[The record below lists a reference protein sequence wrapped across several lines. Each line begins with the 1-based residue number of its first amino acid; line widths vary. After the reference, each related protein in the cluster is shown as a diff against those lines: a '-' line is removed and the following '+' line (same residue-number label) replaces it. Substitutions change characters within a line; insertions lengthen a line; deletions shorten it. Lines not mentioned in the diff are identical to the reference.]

1 VLFYSECKV
10 VSMSGQTKTSHHALL
25 IYNKRSGN
33 YNPELLE
40 TFAQAVYRAGWTL
53 ERCEITELPS
63 DWSRFARV
71 AVAGGDGT
79 INSVT
84 EQLRYLK
91 IPLLVIPAGTGNL
104 IAQNLNM
111 PKTPLEL
118 AELLVNGTTT
128 RYDLAELEI
137 AGKTLGFTM
146 LAGAG
151 LDAQMIRDSEKL
163 KDSLGLAAYWVGVFK
178 QLTPQESEFLLDL
191 DSVPTIR
198 TQGIGIL
205 IANFGM
211 VNFQLPIVTG
221 IDASDGLLDVV
232 ILKGKSALSLL
243 PHVMDSIRGK
253 LGWNPLFEDRL
264 EIYTCRRLK
273 LEVKPGLPAQYDGEL
288 LEGIHQSLSARV
300 LPGAI
305 HFLVP

>member
-1 VLFYSECKV
+1 M
-10 VSMSGQTKTSHHALL
+10 SMSGQTKTSHHALL
-25 IYNKRSGN
+25 ISNQRSGN

-40 TFAQAVYRAGWTL
+40 TFTQAVYQAGWTL
-53 ERCEITELPS
+53 ESCDITELPS
-63 DWSRFARV
+63 DFGNFARV

-79 INSVT
+79 INTVT
-84 EQLRYLK
+84 EQLRYSQ

-111 PKTPLEL
+111 PKAPLEL
-118 AELLVNGTTT
+118 AQILVNGTPTP
-128 RYDLAELEI
+128 YDLGELEI
-137 AGKTLGFTM
+137 AGQTLGFTM

-151 LDAQMIRDSEKL
+151 LDAQMIRESETL
-163 KDSLGLAAYWVGVFK
+163 KDTIGLAAYWVGVFK
-178 QLTPQESEFLLDL
+178 QLSPQESEFTLELDGHN
-191 DSVPTIR
+191 VVQ

-221 IDASDGLLDVV
+221 IDAKDGLLDIV

-243 PHVMDSIRGK
+243 PHVMDSIRSK
-253 LGWNPLFEDRL
+253 LGWDPLFENRL
-264 EIYTCRRLK
+264 EVYTCRSIK
-273 LEVKPGLPAQYDGEL
+273 LETKPNMPVQYDGEL
-288 LEGIHQSLSARV
+288 LEGSHQTLSARV

>member
-1 VLFYSECKV
+1 M
-10 VSMSGQTKTSHHALL
+10 SMSGQTKISHHALL
-25 IYNKRSGN
+25 ISNQQSGS

-40 TFAQAVYRAGWTL
+40 TFIQAVSRAGWTL
-53 ERCEITELPS
+53 EHCDITQIPS
-63 DWSRFARV
+63 DFGPFARV

-79 INSVT
+79 INTVT
-84 EQLRYLK
+84 EQLRYLE
-91 IPLLVIPAGTGNL
+91 IPMLVIPSGTGNL

-118 AELLVNGTTT
+118 AQIFVNGTPSS
-128 RYDLAELEI
+128 YDLAELEI

-151 LDAQMIRDSEKL
+151 LDAQMIRESEDL
-163 KDSLGLAAYWVGVFK
+163 KDTIGLAAYWVGVFK
-178 QLTPQESEFLLDL
+178 QLSPQESEFTLELD
-191 DSVPTIR
+191 DSNVVR

-211 VNFQLPIVTG
+211 VNFQLPIATG
-221 IDASDGLLDVV
+221 INAQDGLLDIV

-243 PHVMDSIRGK
+243 PHVMDSIRSK
-253 LGWNPLFEDRL
+253 LGWYPLFENRL
-264 EIYTCRRLK
+264 EVYTCRSIK
-273 LEVKPGLPAQYDGEL
+273 IKVNPSLPAQYDGEL
-288 LEGIHQSLSARV
+288 LEGMHQSLFARV

-305 HFLVP
+305 YFLVP

>member
-1 VLFYSECKV
+1 M
-10 VSMSGQTKTSHHALL
+10 SMSGQTKTSHHALL
-25 IYNKRSGN
+25 ISNQQSGS

-40 TFAQAVYRAGWTL
+40 TFTQAVYQAGWTL
-53 ERCEITELPS
+53 ERCDISELPS
-63 DWSRFARV
+63 DFGNFARV

-79 INSVT
+79 INTVT
-84 EQLRYLK
+84 EQLRYSG

-111 PKTPLEL
+111 PKAPLEL
-118 AELLVNGTTT
+118 AQIFVSGTPTP
-128 RYDLAELEI
+128 YDLGELEI
-137 AGKTLGFTM
+137 DGKTLGFTM

-151 LDAQMIRDSEKL
+151 LDAQMIRESETL
-163 KDSLGLAAYWVGVFK
+163 KDTIGLAAYWVGVFK
-178 QLTPQESEFLLDL
+178 QLSPQESEFILELDEHN
-191 DSVPTIR
+191 VVQ

-221 IDASDGLLDVV
+221 IDAKDGLLDIV
-232 ILKGKSALSLL
+232 ILKGKSAFSLL
-243 PHVMDSIRGK
+243 PHVMDSIRSK
-253 LGWNPLFEDRL
+253 LGWDPIFENRL
-264 EIYTCRRLK
+264 EVYTCRSIK
-273 LEVKPGLPAQYDGEL
+273 LETKPNMPVQYDGEL
-288 LEGIHQSLSARV
+288 LEGSHQSLCARV